1 MGDSEEVGEDGKDA
15 APSAGPGS
23 CESVLC
29 ACWAVDAAGGA
40 KEGRANLK
48 RSAREDASSQGSVGA
63 LTQGVEQ
70 KIRRCE
76 VARERDQ

>member
-15 APSAGPGS
+15 APGS

-29 ACWAVDAAGGA
+29 ACWAVDAAGA

-63 LTQGVEQ
+63 LTQEVEQ

-76 VARERDQ
+76 VAREMT